1 VTFLILAIINLLL
14 LFPLY
19 YAGLIV
25 LFLAWLGE
33 SGGFISMQYEH
44 IGILPKKCKMVSTS
58 YRLISWLLAGG

>member
-1 VTFLILAIINLLL
+1 VTFLILAILALLL

-33 SGGFISMQYEH
+33 SGGCISMQD
-44 IGILPKKCKMVSTS
+44 
-58 YRLISWLLAGG
+58 